1 MIGEKMCFILVVVF
15 VIVFV
20 IVIIVFVL
28 CVVIHFH
35 ACGLFRCNNNN
46 LNNHLCRQLSAFA

>member
-20 IVIIVFVL
+20 IVIIMFVL
-28 CVVIHFH
+28 CCDSFSCLWFVSM
-35 ACGLFRCNNNN
+35 
-46 LNNHLCRQLSAFA
+46 QQQQPKQPPLSAA